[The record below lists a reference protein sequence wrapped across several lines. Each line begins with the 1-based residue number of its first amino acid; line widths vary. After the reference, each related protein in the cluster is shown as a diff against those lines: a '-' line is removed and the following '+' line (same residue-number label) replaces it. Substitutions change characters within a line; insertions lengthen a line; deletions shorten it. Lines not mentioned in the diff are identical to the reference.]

1 MINSLNRHDKLSALL
16 LYLVLIAV
24 AYGPVL
30 FGARSLA
37 PALLQPHGVVAGWP
51 VGYEG
56 RTPVNLFNIDL
67 ATPAY
72 YEWPINKLIGDS
84 YKNKELPLWNP
95 YAAAGTPLAAQYS
108 TRAFFPYQVL
118 ENISPIE
125 YWDFFLLGRLLI
137 AGFFTFVF
145 LRRIGLSF
153 APAFLSGALYM
164 FSGSFTWFIN
174 LEQFANCAMMLPVL
188 MWAVERLAT
197 KKSSWEVPISAG
209 VLALTAIAGQPET
222 ALYIVTLAT
231 LYFFL
236 RTLMLN
242 RELSVGRNIRRFALA
257 ALLSVALAAPLLLPF
272 GEFMQNSHNIHP
284 PGGDMGVRSIEKIS
298 KQASILTPT
307 THEYPQTPS
316 FIPSAPLA
324 IETTPD
330 GEEFHFRIFPTNGAW
345 DSLGGYTGTIMLYLV
360 FAGLFSIPFANK
372 NRHKATLLFF
382 TGFGAVVVLK
392 NLGVEPFV
400 LIGRLPLFDQVWSQ
414 RWAGPTWTFSFAVAA
429 GIGFETLRHTFGSR
443 AADTA
448 NTEEPSAKVQA
459 APITYDTET
468 ETKKK
473 SRPGLSSL
481 LVPIGALAAT
491 FAILMHFMPISVI
504 MLFVRFVRKSE
515 FFMTFGPSLIL
526 GTALSILLLVAATII
541 LISYAR
547 KGRGLE
553 ALIPL
558 ALIELWW
565 AIPRGYDTQWLYL
578 KIVPFILGLYI
589 TLQFFK
595 GRHKTAALTVLLL
608 FGTVMILDYN
618 SPKGLPDRYDP
629 FTPAPYVEYLKE
641 QAPEERVIA
650 GHGILF
656 PNFSSALAIKDIRYI
671 NSLAIDTFQDFRNS
685 HLHALYPTVNESS
698 SLWFTGRPE
707 LFVKHGEGNTL
718 LLRGIEK
725 DIVAQLR
732 YYSLMSVKYII
743 LPNSVDINSVAEKS
757 SRISEAVPVKFPRV
771 YTDSEIS
778 IYENP
783 TALPRAYV
791 TDDVVQV
798 EGYEEAQERA
808 GTGRFALGTAAL
820 IETEPPVS
828 FSPGSHGSKGPSV
841 APDTALF
848 TEPAQTTRTVK
859 AARIVAQR
867 NNSVKVEAV
876 GPGLLVLTDTY
887 YPGWSATVD
896 GEKSEIYRVNGIVRG
911 VFIPSGSHI
920 IDFKYLP
927 LSFVFGAIFF
937 GVGFVSCI
945 WYGLRCER
953 GQGKKR
959 KDEEPQEEQ
968 IEV

>member
-1 MINSLNRHDKLSALL
+1 MVTKITSHDKLSALL
-16 LYLVLIAV
+16 LYLMLIAV

-37 PALLQPHGVVAGWP
+37 PPLLQPHGVVAGWP

-56 RTPVNLFNIDL
+56 RTPVNLFNIDM

-72 YEWPINKLIGDS
+72 YEWPVNKLIGDS
-84 YKNKELPLWNP
+84 YKNLELPLWNP
-95 YAAAGTPLAAQYS
+95 YQAAGTPLAAQYS

-118 ENISPIE
+118 ENISPPE

-145 LRRIGLSF
+145 LRRTGLSF

-188 MWAVERLAT
+188 MWAIERLAT
-197 KKSSWEVPISAG
+197 SKSSWEVPISAG

-231 LYFFL
+231 LYFIL
-236 RTLMLN
+236 RTILLN
-242 RELSVGRNIRRFALA
+242 RKLSVGRNVRRFALA

-284 PGGDMGVRSIEKIS
+284 PGGDMGIRSVAKITMS
-298 KQASILTPT
+298 ASILTPT
-307 THEYPQTPS
+307 THEFPQNNT

-324 IETTPD
+324 TETTPD
-330 GEEFHFRIFPTNGAW
+330 GEEFHFRIFPTNGVW
-345 DSLGGYTGTIMLYLV
+345 DFLGGYMGTVSAYLI
-360 FAGLFSIPFANK
+360 FAGLFSIPFARK
-372 NRHKATLLFF
+372 GRHKGALLFF
-382 TGFGAVVVLK
+382 TGFGAVVMLK
-392 NLGVEPFV
+392 NLGIEPFV
-400 LIGRLPLFDQVWSQ
+400 QIGRLPLFDQVWSQ

-429 GIGFETLRHTFGSR
+429 GIGFDTLYRAFG
-443 AADTA
+443 AGTADT
-448 NTEEPSAKVQA
+448 EEASAKEQA

-468 ETKKK
+468 KKK
-473 SRPGLSSL
+473 NRPGLSSL
-481 LVPIGALAAT
+481 LVPIGALTAT
-491 FAILMHFMPISVI
+491 FAILIHFMPTEII
-504 MLFVRFVRKSE
+504 IFFIKFFRTNE
-515 FFMTFGPSLIL
+515 FFMSFGPSLIL
-526 GTALSILLLVAATII
+526 GTALSILLLVAATVI

-547 KGRGLE
+547 KGHGLV

-565 AIPRGYDTQWLYL
+565 AIPRGYDNQWLYL

-589 TLQFFK
+589 VLQFFK
-595 GRHKTAALTVLLL
+595 GRLKTAGLTVLLL
-608 FGTVMILDYN
+608 FATVMILDYN

-629 FTPAPYVEYLKE
+629 FTPAPYVEYLEK

-650 GHGILF
+650 GYGILF
-656 PNFSSALAIKDIRYI
+656 PNFSSALGIKDIRYI
-671 NSLAIDTFQDFRNS
+671 NSLAIDTFQDFRNA
-685 HLHALYPTVNESS
+685 HLHAFYPIVNESS

-707 LFVKHGEGNTL
+707 LFVNRGDGNIL
-718 LLRGIEK
+718 YRRGIEK
-725 DIVAQLR
+725 DIIAQLR
-732 YYSLMSVKYII
+732 YYSLMSVKKII
-743 LPNSVDINSVAEKS
+743 LPNSIDINRIAERAS
-757 SRISEAVPVKFPRV
+757 QISGAVPVKFPRV

-791 TDDVVQV
+791 TADVVQV
-798 EGYEEAQERA
+798 EGYKEAQERA

-820 IETEPPVS
+820 IEVASPVS
-828 FSPGSHGSKGPSV
+828 FVTGSPDVPGPSE
-841 APDTALF
+841 ASGTPLF
-848 TEPAQTTRTVK
+848 AEPARTVK
-859 AARIVAQR
+859 AAKIVTQR
-867 NNSVKVEAV
+867 NNSVKVEAE

-887 YPGWSATVD
+887 YPGWTATVD
-896 GEKSEIYRVNGIVRG
+896 GQNADIYRVNGVVRG

-927 LSFVFGAIFF
+927 LSFVFGAIFS
-937 GVGFVSCI
+937 GVAIISCI

-953 GQGKKR
+953 GRR
-959 KDEEPQEEQ
+959 KEKPQEEPQEEEL
-968 IEV
+968 EV